1 MDVKSRR
8 VDDENSRL
16 GRLSE
21 AARKNGVTCIVTRV
35 TFDVDASCRRVDT
48 GASGCFLF
56 PCPLR
61 VCVCER
67 VFAHRIAHETVTE
80 INQPLSNGR
89 RIAVLHASR
98 ATPQKIPISHVGR
111 RHT

>member
-35 TFDVDASCRRVDT
+35 TFDVDVS
-48 GASGCFLF
+48 
-56 PCPLR
+56 
-61 VCVCER
+61 
-67 VFAHRIAHETVTE
+67 
-80 INQPLSNGR
+80 
-89 RIAVLHASR
+89 
-98 ATPQKIPISHVGR
+98 
-111 RHT
+111 

>member
-1 MDVKSRR
+1 LDVKSRR

-21 AARKNGVTCIVTRV
+21 AARKNGVTCIVTCV
-35 TFDVDASCRRVDT
+35 TFVVDASPVDT
-48 GASGCFLF
+48 GASGYFLF

-80 INQPLSNGR
+80 INQPLSKGR
-89 RIAVLHASR
+89 RIAVLHASS